1 MTNVVQIK
9 DLMTTQ
15 LAVHTIKDFA
25 EEAGLNS
32 RSTYQAYYND
42 ALQFIKIIFRNNN
55 ITTDALANSIN
66 RANVVEYRGYLMN
79 ELNLQGSTIKRKLSS
94 LRELSTYLYS
104 LGYKIDLN
112 LFKSLQKIKS
122 NTNSYEVL
130 SIEEARVIINWIKN
144 NEKHDALSKYHYCQL
159 AFDTAIRAEAIN
171 KLTKSSF
178 IVKSDEVIITG
189 VDKGN
194 KTFKKSISLEFYNE
208 LHKDL
213 NFNCLSFNE
222 RIFNHTAKNR
232 SDMINRAKKALGWE
246 NRNIT
251 FHSFKK
257 GAVTH
262 AYNTNKDIQLARKVG
277 GHVSLNTTQTY
288 LADSEEIFQGAIS
301 NEKSI
306 DSDNVQFDN
315 FSKEE
320 LVAALNQINESTQ
333 IVVKKE
339 LIKINR

>member
-15 LAVHTIKDFA
+15 LAINTIKEFA

-32 RSTYQAYYND
+32 PSTYTAYYND
-42 ALQFIKIIFRNNN
+42 ALQFVKIIFNNKSVTTEVLAASITRTN
-55 ITTDALANSIN
+55 I
-66 RANVVEYRGYLMN
+66 VEYRRYLLN

-94 LRELSTYLYS
+94 LRELTTYLYS
-104 LGYKIDLN
+104 LGYNVDIN
-112 LFKSLQKIKS
+112 IFKSLQKIKA

-130 SIEEARVIINWIKN
+130 SLEEAKMIIEWIKN
-144 NEKHDALSKYHYCQL
+144 NEKHDSISKYHYCQL
-159 AFDTAIRAEAIN
+159 ALDTAIRAEAIN

-178 IVKSDEVIITG
+178 IVKADEVIIKG

-194 KTFKKSISLEFYNE
+194 KTFKKSISHEFYNE
-208 LHKDL
+208 LYSDL
-213 NFNCLSFNE
+213 NFEELSFNDV
-222 RIFNHTAKNR
+222 IFNHSAKNR

-277 GHVSLNTTQTY
+277 GHSSINTTQTY
-288 LADSEEIFQGAIS
+288 LADSEELFQGAIS
-301 NEKSI
+301 SSKSI
-306 DSDNVQFDN
+306 DSENINFND

-320 LVAALNQINESTQ
+320 LVAALMNANGSVQIL
-333 IVVKKE
+333 IKKE
-339 LIKINR
+339 LIK

>member
-15 LAVHTIKDFA
+15 LAVTSIKEFA

-32 RSTYQAYYND
+32 PSTYQAYYND
-42 ALQFIKIIFRNNN
+42 AMQFVKIIFNKESISTDTLASS
-55 ITTDALANSIN
+55 IT
-66 RANVVEYRGYLMN
+66 RASVVEYRKYLIS
-79 ELNLQGSTIKRKLSS
+79 ELKLQGSTIKRKLSS

-104 LGYKIDLN
+104 LGYNIDLN
-112 LFKSLQKIKS
+112 IFKSLQKIKS

-130 SIEEARVIINWIKN
+130 SLEEAHMLIDWIKN
-144 NEKHDALSKYHYCQL
+144 NEKHNSISKYRYCQL
-159 AFDTAIRAEAIN
+159 ALDTAIRAEAIN
-171 KLTKSSF
+171 KLTKASF
-178 IVKSDEVIITG
+178 IVKSDEVIIKG

-194 KTFKKSISLEFYNE
+194 KAFKKSISIEFYNE
-208 LHKDL
+208 LRTDL
-213 NFNCLSFNE
+213 NFDDLSISE
-222 RIFNHTAKNR
+222 PIFNHTAKNR

-277 GHVSLNTTQTY
+277 GHSSINTTQTY
-288 LADSEEIFQGAIS
+288 LADSEEMFQGAIS
-301 NEKSI
+301 SMKTI
-306 DSDNVQFDN
+306 DANCVDFNDY
-315 FSKEE
+315 SKEE
-320 LVAALNQINESTQ
+320 LIAALTSMNQSTQ
-333 IVVKKE
+333 IAVKKQ
-339 LIKINR
+339 LLK

>member
-15 LAVHTIKDFA
+15 LAAQTIKEFA

-42 ALQFIKIIFRNNN
+42 TLQFIKIIFKSDT
-55 ITTDALANSIN
+55 ITTDALASGIN
-66 RANVVEYRGYLMN
+66 RANVVEYRRYLIN

-104 LGYKIDLN
+104 LGYKIDIN
-112 LFKSLQKIKS
+112 LFKSLQKIKT

-130 SIEEARVIINWIKN
+130 SIEEAREIINWIKD

-178 IVKSDEVIITG
+178 IVKPDEVIIKG

-213 NFNCLSFNE
+213 NFDELSFNE
-222 RIFNHTAKNR
+222 SIFNHTAKNR
-232 SDMINRAKKALGWE
+232 SDMINRAKKSLGWE

-288 LADSEEIFQGAIS
+288 LADSEEVFQGAIS
-301 NEKSI
+301 SEKSLDSNNI
-306 DSDNVQFDN
+306 DFND
-315 FSKEE
+315 FSKDE
-320 LVAALNQINESTQ
+320 LVMALLKMNESTQ
-333 IVVKKE
+333 IAVKKE
-339 LIKINR
+339 LQNI